1 MVDYGTHNT
10 EDGNS
15 YLYFNDLPETEDFIS
30 DNAEAISYALER
42 REEVADVAIIEE
54 KEGNFFSVNF
64 EIDYCPNIDEETRQE
79 IEAESRDWDE
89 NKNTDLTDILN
100 QTELG
105 GAKQRF
111 NNNIAAI
118 KLVNKLYSENRNPTD
133 AEKKVLARFVGW
145 GGLSQAF
152 DENNESWQKEY
163 KELKE
168 LLPIADYEQAKGS
181 TLNAYYTDKKVID
194 GIYAGLERL
203 GVKGN
208 NRILEPSMGTG
219 NFFGFMPQEIANG
232 SKLYGVELDNLT
244 GMIATKLY
252 PQANVQIKGFEDTSF
267 PNCKFDVVVGNV
279 PFGGYGVADSDYN
292 RYNFKVHDYFLA
304 KSIDK
309 VKPNGL
315 VAIVTSKGTMD
326 KLNTSARKYVAER
339 AELLGAIRLPNTAFK
354 QTAGTEAVAD
364 ILFFRKR
371 NERKSDL
378 TDEQWLSTGKTEEGF
393 EINNYFI
400 KHPEMVL
407 GMLAEET
414 GLYGGVD
421 VTVKDDGRDL
431 SEAIKTA
438 IQNLPQGIYVNPEI
452 APEDDASEVDYN
464 VKPMCYKTESGRL
477 FMRVGEEMVEQP
489 IPVFPKDAYQRIK
502 AMIDLRESLHHIL
515 DIQIQGCSDEVLQ
528 REQIKLNA
536 QYDRFVRQYGNINS
550 QTNTRLFR
558 DDGDSALLFACEDID
573 EETKAITK
581 ADIFNKR
588 TIRPYVVP
596 TSTDDCFEAL
606 QISKNERGKVDIA
619 YQGGHFIAMTGDDY
633 GNTELKSFDTPEM
646 KAILESKL
654 EKRTEWKG
662 AGTGVE
668 GLSLLDDR
676 EVLDKAFASKNGEK
690 IRQLYNGRD
699 LQNNHSNSDMSL
711 MNYLAF
717 WCNHDIDQMLRI
729 NATSGLFRADKP
741 QSYYEHTAIKAVKG
755 TPVYT
760 PPKASNNKPS
770 GNGNG
775 SDKGGK

>member
-1 MVDYGTHNT
+1 
-10 EDGNS
+10 
-15 YLYFNDLPETEDFIS
+15 
-30 DNAEAISYALER
+30 
-42 REEVADVAIIEE
+42 
-54 KEGNFFSVNF
+54 
-64 EIDYCPNIDEETRQE
+64 
-79 IEAESRDWDE
+79 
-89 NKNTDLTDILN
+89 
-100 QTELG
+100 
-105 GAKQRF
+105 
-111 NNNIAAI
+111 
-118 KLVNKLYSENRNPTD
+118 
-133 AEKKVLARFVGW
+133 
-145 GGLSQAF
+145 
-152 DENNESWQKEY
+152 
-163 KELKE
+163 
-168 LLPIADYEQAKGS
+168 
-181 TLNAYYTDKKVID
+181 
-194 GIYAGLERL
+194 
-203 GVKGN
+203 
-208 NRILEPSMGTG
+208 
-219 NFFGFMPQEIANG
+219 
-232 SKLYGVELDNLT
+232 
-244 GMIATKLY
+244 MIATKLY

-606 QISKNERGKVDIA
+606 QISKNERGKVAIA
-619 YQGGHFIAMTGDDY
+619 
-633 GNTELKSFDTPEM
+633 
-646 KAILESKL
+646 
-654 EKRTEWKG
+654 
-662 AGTGVE
+662 
-668 GLSLLDDR
+668 
-676 EVLDKAFASKNGEK
+676 
-690 IRQLYNGRD
+690 
-699 LQNNHSNSDMSL
+699 
-711 MNYLAF
+711 
-717 WCNHDIDQMLRI
+717 
-729 NATSGLFRADKP
+729 
-741 QSYYEHTAIKAVKG
+741 
-755 TPVYT
+755 
-760 PPKASNNKPS
+760 
-770 GNGNG
+770 
-775 SDKGGK
+775 